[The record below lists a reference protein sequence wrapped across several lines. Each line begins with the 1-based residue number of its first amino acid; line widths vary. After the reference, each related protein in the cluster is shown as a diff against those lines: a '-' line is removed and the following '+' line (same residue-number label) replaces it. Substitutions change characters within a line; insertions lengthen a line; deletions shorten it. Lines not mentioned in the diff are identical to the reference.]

1 MLSFAHIPTGTTVN
15 KAIDVDDSKG
25 RAVAPATAPTK
36 IGAGIKPAGLHLK
49 KRLWLSHKRGPPHS
63 FRVEQQGRGD
73 VVVQRRVYE
82 TFDIHLNEGDC
93 LVHLFKGD
101 PNGGM
106 SAEAQVFAL
115 VQLDAASRSR

>member
-1 MLSFAHIPTGTTVN
+1 MFTGGALVSAKVSLVQRTTM
-15 KAIDVDDSKG
+15 DQSPFD
-25 RAVAPATAPTK
+25 AV
-36 IGAGIKPAGLHLK
+36 HL
-49 KRLWLSHKRGPPHS
+49 L
-63 FRVEQQGRGD
+63 RVKQQGRGD